1 MVSVGNLKIQQLTSP
16 PPQISGDVYP
26 SFSPDGKKLAFARN
40 TSWFSQDIYIMAI
53 PDGEPEQIT
62 FDNRDIRGLTWTKDS
77 SEIIFS
83 SNRDGVQR
91 LWQISSQGGT
101 PEPVSVS
108 GRHLESP
115 EISRDGYQLAYEDWD
130 MDNNVWQIELSQ
142 SDNEDMTPTKL
153 ISSSRS
159 EWAARLSPDD
169 KKIAF
174 SSHRSGSPELWVC
187 DRNDQNEVKLTSFGG
202 GHTGSLTW
210 SPDGE
215 AIAFVSRPEGN
226 SDVFI
231 INSSGGEYERLTD
244 DPAQDEHP
252 LWSNDGHWLYFSSK
266 RTGRYEIWKVPVA
279 SGKAIQLTNDGGYWP
294 LSESEDGKRLYFL
307 KLNPNSIWIAN
318 TSDGKESLVVDIP
331 FTNWFNRVAGGLEII
346 GFKKGIYGLSFNVK
360 SGATLEF
367 FDYETKKLETIAN
380 LGEKPTLTPSV
391 SADGRWLL
399 YTQQDQYQADITLV
413 ENFR

>member
-1 MVSVGNLKIQQLTSP
+1 M
-16 PPQISGDVYP
+16 
-26 SFSPDGKKLAFARN
+26 
-40 TSWFSQDIYIMAI
+40 
-53 PDGEPEQIT
+53 
-62 FDNRDIRGLTWTKDS
+62 
-77 SEIIFS
+77 
-83 SNRDGVQR
+83 
-91 LWQISSQGGT
+91 
-101 PEPVSVS
+101 
-108 GRHLESP
+108 
-115 EISRDGYQLAYEDWD
+115 
-130 MDNNVWQIELSQ
+130 
-142 SDNEDMTPTKL
+142 
-153 ISSSRS
+153 
-159 EWAARLSPDD
+159 
-169 KKIAF
+169 
-174 SSHRSGSPELWVC
+174 
-187 DRNDQNEVKLTSFGG
+187 
-202 GHTGSLTW
+202 
-210 SPDGE
+210 
-215 AIAFVSRPEGN
+215 
-226 SDVFI
+226 
-231 INSSGGEYERLTD
+231 TD